1 MSSRFRRLSGTS
13 YLTTA
18 AVSNF
23 SEQVVRR
30 LETVPGVTAA
40 ASMIALPVETGIDLP
55 FSIVGKPPV
64 RGEYAG
70 DAQWRSLSPHYFS
83 VFKIPL
89 LRGRAFT
96 DTDTGASARVVI
108 INDAMAKKFW
118 PKEDPIGQQILIGKG
133 LGPQFEE
140 PTREVVGIVG
150 NVRENGLN
158 NAGIE
163 VMYIPQ
169 AQMTEGLTALAAN
182 VIPLSWAVRTAT
194 APASF
199 RVALEREL
207 HAVDGQMTISRPR
220 TMEQVLSASVAR
232 TNFNAVLLSIFA
244 GAALVLAAIGLYGL
258 MSYSVEQRTREI
270 GIRMALGANRATMLR
285 AVLQEA
291 MTLAGLG
298 VVLGLGLAYALTR
311 VLASLLFGVKASDPY
326 AFALVA
332 AVLTLVAAAAALI
345 PARRATT
352 IDPAIA
358 LRYE

>member
-1 MSSRFRRLSGTS
+1 
-13 YLTTA
+13 
-18 AVSNF
+18 
-23 SEQVVRR
+23 
-30 LETVPGVTAA
+30 VPGVTAA
-40 ASMIALPVETGIDLP
+40 ASMIALPVEAGIDLP
-55 FSIVGKPPV
+55 FRSVGKPPV
-64 RGEYAG
+64 RGEYTG
-70 DAQWRSLSPHYFS
+70 EAQWRSLSPHYFD

-96 DTDTGASARVVI
+96 ESDGGAASRVVI

-118 PKEDPIGQQILIGKG
+118 PKEDPIGQQVVIGKG

-140 PTREVVGIVG
+140 PAREIVGIVG
-150 NVRENGLN
+150 NVRENGLG

-169 AQMTEGLTALAAN
+169 AQMTEGLTQLAAN
-182 VIPLSWAVRTAT
+182 VIPLSWAARTAT

-199 RVALEREL
+199 RIALEREL
-207 HAVDGQMTISRPR
+207 HAVDGQITVSHPR
-220 TMEQVLSASVAR
+220 TMEQVLAGAVAR

-244 GAALVLAAIGLYGL
+244 TAALVLAAIGLYGL
-258 MSYSVEQRTREI
+258 MSYSVDQRTREI

-285 AVLQEA
+285 AVLREA

-298 VVLGLGLAYALTR
+298 VVIGLGLAYGLTR
-311 VLASLLFGVKASDPY
+311 LLASLLFGVKASDPY
-326 AFALVA
+326 AFAIVA
-332 AVLTLVAAAAALI
+332 AILTLVAAVAAII